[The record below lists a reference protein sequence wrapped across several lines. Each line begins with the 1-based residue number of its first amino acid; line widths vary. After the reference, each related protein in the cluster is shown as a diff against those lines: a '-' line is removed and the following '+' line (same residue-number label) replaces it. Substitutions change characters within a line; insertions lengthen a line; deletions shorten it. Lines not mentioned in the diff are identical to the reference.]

1 MASWHDVAARAELTE
16 DQPLGVQVGKL
27 EIGLYQLGEEILA
40 LEDECPHAYQLL
52 SQGFVMDGCVECPLH
67 AAKFDI
73 RSGRFVDGPGC
84 RDLKTFP
91 VKVEGDRILVQV
103 A

>member
-1 MASWHDVAARAELTE
+1 MSNWHDVAARGDLTE

-52 SQGFVMDGCVECPLH
+52 SQGFVMDDCIECPLH
-67 AAKFDI
+67 AAKFEI
-73 RSGRFVDGPGC
+73 RTGKFVDGPSC

-91 VKVEGDRILVQV
+91 VKVENGRIFIDV